1 MREIEITRNTRE
13 TQIQLRL
20 GLPDSPGPEPE
31 FFEIHTG
38 VPFFDHM
45 LHALLFHGGFSVQ
58 LQATGDTE
66 VDDHH
71 TVEDVGIVLGDAL
84 RRAVAEFGPVQ
95 RFGHEV
101 VPMDDSLGEVAVD
114 AGGRSYLVYRVEY
127 PQQRSGN
134 FDLSLV
140 REFFQGLAS
149 HGQVNLHI
157 IGHYGENGHH
167 LAEALFKAAG
177 RALGRAFLPR
187 DSVLSTKGVL

>member
-1 MREIEITRNTRE
+1 MREIELTRNTRE

-20 GLPDSPGPEPE
+20 GLPDSPGEKPEYLD
-31 FFEIHTG
+31 IHTG

-45 LHALLFHGGFSVQ
+45 LHAFFFHGGFSVQ
-58 LQATGDTE
+58 LQATGDTD

-71 TVEDVGIVLGDAL
+71 TVEDVGIVLGDGL
-84 RRAVAEFGPVQ
+84 SKAVAEFGPVQ

-101 VPMDDSLGEVAVD
+101 VPMDDSLGEVVVD
-114 AGGRSYLVYRVEY
+114 AAGRSYLVYRVQY
-127 PQQRSGN
+127 PQERAGS

-140 REFFQGLAS
+140 REFFQGLAA
-149 HGQVNLHI
+149 HGQINLHV

-177 RALGRAFLPR
+177 RSIGRAFLPR
-187 DSVLSTKGVL
+187 EGVLSTKGVL